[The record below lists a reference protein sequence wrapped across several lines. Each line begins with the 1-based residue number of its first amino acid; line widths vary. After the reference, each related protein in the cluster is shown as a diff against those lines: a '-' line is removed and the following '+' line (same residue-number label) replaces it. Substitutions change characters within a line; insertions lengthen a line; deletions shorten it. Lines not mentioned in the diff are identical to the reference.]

1 MQNMFV
7 RVTDDF
13 EALEALLR
21 RNDVTKHKE
30 QLVSGLG
37 AAGPQAIASSSFA
50 FDDLNAC
57 DLLVVCIFESL
68 LVEFG
73 GIPLALVQL
82 DCVAV

>member
-1 MQNMFV
+1 MLV
-7 RVTDDF
+7 LVTDDL

-21 RNDVTKHKE
+21 RNDVAKHKE

-37 AAGPQAIASSSFA
+37 AAGLQAIAIFV
-50 FDDLNAC
+50 FDELDFC
-57 DLLVVCIFESL
+57 DLLVVSSFEGL